1 MRTFLSHAVLVS
13 ALALHLA
20 TSACSGENTT
30 EVGNG
35 GATAGGSA
43 GQLSGG
49 ASGFGGEGGS
59 VASGGSNPSGGSAGS
74 SGGAGNGGSA
84 GTTGGDGGGGAG
96 GSGGATDAGVD
107 SSTPPPQKEVVFTV
121 PLAGGANDTT
131 IEAKL
136 GELAKAAAPG
146 SQIRISLYHWS
157 RQAIA
162 YRFVDAQKAGVDVR
176 VVLDP
181 TNKNDQGDDWAGVAT
196 LKSELPSGHV
206 TVCNESAGQG
216 ACIGSDTGIN
226 HNKFFLFSE
235 LNDGSKHVVVQSSAN
250 LTTTQLHKHNNLVII
265 RDDKALYDAYLSY
278 WTDLQAQQ
286 QDLNYYRSFDGDTG
300 TKAYFYPRASGDTI
314 LGVLDNVTC
323 DAGTTIRVAMAFFTT
338 GRSEIADKL
347 VSKQQQGC
355 AVTVVLDQEN
365 LSSGVAST
373 LKSGGVSLY
382 VFPTG
387 SAGEGLHSKILII
400 HGTYTGTANRGLV
413 WTGSHNYT
421 GPALRG
427 NDEALLKLDDPEV
440 YAAFD
445 ANFAAIRGGAVKQ

>member
-1 MRTFLSHAVLVS
+1 MRSRLTHALFVGVLTLSLGA
-13 ALALHLA
+13 A
-20 TSACSGENTT
+20 ACSSDSTN
-30 EVGNG
+30 EVGSGGTGNG

-43 GQLSGG
+43 GQASGG
-49 ASGFGGEGGS
+49 ASGFGGEGGG
-59 VASGGSNPSGGSAGS
+59 AANGSGGSSGSEGS
-74 SGGAGNGGSA
+74 SGSSGSA
-84 GTTGGDGGGGAG
+84 GTSGGDGGAGGGGGAV
-96 GSGGATDAGVD
+96 DAGVD

-121 PLAGGANDTT
+121 PLPGGANDTT
-131 IEAKL
+131 IETKL
-136 GELAKAAAPG
+136 GELAKAAVPG

-181 TNKNDQGDDWAGVAT
+181 TNKNDQGDDWVGVAT

-206 TVCNESAGQG
+206 TVCNDSAGQG
-216 ACIGSDTGIN
+216 ACIGSNTGIN

-235 LNDGSKHVVVQSSAN
+235 LKDGSKNVVVQSSAN
-250 LTTTQLHKHNNLVII
+250 LTTTQLHKHNNMVII

-278 WTDLQAQQ
+278 WTDMQAQQ
-286 QDLNYYRSFDGDTG
+286 QNLDYYRSFDGDTG

-338 GRSEIADKL
+338 ARSEIADKL
-347 VSKQQQGC
+347 VSKRSQGC
-355 AVTVVLDQEN
+355 GVTVVLDGEN
-365 LSSGVAST
+365 LNTTIAST
-373 LKSGGVSLY
+373 LKSGGVNLY
-382 VFPTG
+382 LYPTG

-400 HGTYTGTANRGLV
+400 HGTYTGTADRGLV

-427 NDEALLKLDDPEV
+427 NDEALLKLDDPDV